1 MGSQRKK
8 DLLSSICLFVLGLF
22 LILQSVRLSVWGR
35 SGPEAGFFP
44 FVVGVIIIGLSLFI
58 TSRSTLNHAQEKEKI
73 SRKREDNRINIFR
86 VSSYGILMLLYGV
99 SIVRVGFLI
108 TSVLFLFLILKY
120 VERQSWKITILLGSA
135 SMLISYLLFVY
146 LLKVPLPRG
155 FIKL

>member
-1 MGSQRKK
+1 
-8 DLLSSICLFVLGLF
+8 
-22 LILQSVRLSVWGR
+22 VRLSVWGR

-44 FVVGVIIIGLSLFI
+44 FVIAVVIIGLSLFV
-58 TSRSTLNHAQEKEKI
+58 TGRATFNRAQEKEKI
-73 SRKREDNRINIFR
+73 SKKPEDNRINIFR

>member
-1 MGSQRKK
+1 MESRRRK
-8 DLLSSICLFVLGLF
+8 DLISSICLFVLGLS
-22 LILQSVRLSVWGR
+22 LALQSVRLSVWGR

-44 FVVGVIIIGLSLFI
+44 FIVAVIIIGLSLF
-58 TSRSTLNHAQEKEKI
+58 TAGRSALNRTQEKGKI
-73 SRKREDNRINIFR
+73 SEEREDHRINIFR

-99 SIVRVGFLI
+99 SIARVGFLI

-120 VERQSWKITILLGSA
+120 VERQSWKITILLGAA

-146 LLKVPLPRG
+146 LLKVPFPKG